1 MNSTSD
7 RLSETIIT
15 ARHVATDLPVTDLK
29 STDWNKAQPVAIDR
43 YWSGAAA
50 PLGRQAEARILWSS
64 KALHVRFVCRQAEP
78 LVISAT
84 PQAAK
89 KTMGL
94 WDRDV
99 CEIFIA
105 PDPNVVERYFEFEA
119 APTGEWLDV
128 ALHWTPEKRESDWEF
143 NSHMTTSAHVERDR
157 ITIAMR
163 IPWNHWIHEPQR
175 GERWRVNLFRC
186 IGSDPNRGYLAWQPT
201 LTKEANFHVP
211 QVFGWLIFK

>member
-1 MNSTSD
+1 MSD
-7 RLSETIIT
+7 EKQIIE
-15 ARHVATDLPVTDLK
+15 ARHTAVDLNVADLK
-29 STDWNKAQPVAIDR
+29 SSTWNKAQPVAIDR
-43 YWSGAAA
+43 YWSGEAA
-50 PLGRQAEARILWSS
+50 PVGRQAEARILWSS

-99 CEIFIA
+99 CEIFLA
-105 PDPNVVERYFEFEA
+105 PDPGVVERYFEFEA

-143 NSHMTTSAHVERDR
+143 QSHMTTAAHVERDR

-163 IPWNHWIHEPQR
+163 IPWNHWIHEPQKH
-175 GERWRVNLFRC
+175 ERWRVNLFRC
-186 IGSDPNRGYLAWQPT
+186 VGKDPGRGYLAWQPT
-201 LTKEANFHVP
+201 RTKEPAFHVP
-211 QVFGWLIFK
+211 QVFGWLVFK